1 MRGRLRWYIYRCTP
15 NQLMRLG
22 KKDTYISSR
31 VRHILVPLKTC
42 GVMASSYMGRPRP
55 FPIYG
60 HNPPGTDVTKKL
72 KSIYGQDDAIV
83 AVWLTVKEFPAP
95 RRPNMV
101 PLSLEYDS
109 SHSTVPSAWW
119 LKTEGWHPCWYV
131 FTNHKTTNRRKREKW
146 FKIDII
152 INSHIP
158 LPPFFPF
165 TITDSMKTKTCVNPY
180 TIKKHWNTDIFIHTH
195 FFFNPCF

>member
-83 AVWLTVKEFPAP
+83 ALWLTVKEFPAP

-119 LKTEGWHPCWYV
+119 LKTEGWHPYWYV
-131 FTNHKTTNRRKREKW
+131 FTNQKRPTGQKV
-146 FKIDII
+146 KNGSRLITSSI
-152 INSHIP
+152 HIYPFP
-158 LPPFFPF
+158 LFFL
-165 TITDSMKTKTCVNPY
+165 TITDLMKTKTCVNLH
-180 TIKKHWNTDIFIHTH
+180 TIKKHKNTDIFIHTH
-195 FFFNPCF
+195 LI